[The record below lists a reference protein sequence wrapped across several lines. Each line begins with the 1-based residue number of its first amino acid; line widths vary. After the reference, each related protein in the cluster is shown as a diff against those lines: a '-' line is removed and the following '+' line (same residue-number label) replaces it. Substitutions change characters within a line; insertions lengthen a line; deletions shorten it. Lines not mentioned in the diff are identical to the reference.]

1 MFSSKD
7 SFTSFVI
14 SNSLFASSRSLKA
27 LSIIAYSSGLVV
39 RHLCNVLVV
48 MRSILALSLCEYFIV
63 IRLSIKNLKSNYEN
77 KS

>member
-48 MRSILALSLCEYFIV
+48 MRSILALSCIVYFIS
-63 IRLSIKNLKSNYEN
+63 LA
-77 KS
+77 